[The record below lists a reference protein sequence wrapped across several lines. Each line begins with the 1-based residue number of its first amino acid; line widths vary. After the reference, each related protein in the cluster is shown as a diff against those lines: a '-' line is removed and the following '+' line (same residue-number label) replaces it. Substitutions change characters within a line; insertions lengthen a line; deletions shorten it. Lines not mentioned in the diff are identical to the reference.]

1 MTKRSSANPPALG
14 GPRRLAAP
22 LALALTLTAFGAA
35 SAHAATTI
43 LDFEGVAGIPASY
56 GDGPGVDVSYQYV
69 NVKTGAVTPGLFFW
83 YSGYGDLER
92 VVFGGQNSTDF
103 RSEIVLKA
111 LPGYEISLLSFDF
124 ATFKN
129 LTSST
134 PISIR
139 TLGGT
144 TLFSE
149 TLGTNPGGHNHLAVN
164 SAAVTDGI
172 VLSWGPDGYNVALD
186 NIAFD
191 VRPTGAAAVPEPAT
205 WAMMI
210 LGFAGVGGAMR
221 RQRRARCGSARFV

>member
-1 MTKRSSANPPALG
+1 LAAQG
-14 GPRRLAAP
+14 VARRLAAP
-22 LALALTLTAFGAA
+22 VALALTLSAFGAA
-35 SAHAATTI
+35 SARAATTI
-43 LDFEGVAGIPASY
+43 LDFEGAAGIPSSY

-69 NVKTGAVTPGLFFW
+69 NVKTGVVTPGLSFW

-129 LTSST
+129 LTPTT

-139 TLGGT
+139 TLGGAT
-144 TLFSE
+144 IFSDV
-149 TLGTNPGGHNHLAVN
+149 LGTNPGSHSHLAVN
-164 SAAVTDGI
+164 SPAVTDGI

-210 LGFAGVGGAMR
+210 LGFGGVGGVMR
-221 RQRRARCGSARFV
+221 RQRRTRGSLRLV